1 MQSYTELSSPLG
13 LLTITQEDGYL
24 TAIRLDSPDAGLPR
38 CDNEP
43 VLQLAVS
50 WLRDYFDG
58 KAPDSSLLP
67 IRPQGT
73 AFQRSVWEILRTI
86 PYGSSLSYGEI
97 ARRLSPRMSAQA
109 VGGAVGRNPL
119 LIVVP
124 CHRVLGKDGSLTG
137 FSAGIDRKRFLLDLE
152 KIPYTD
158 KHTEA
163 TP

>member
-58 KAPDSSLLP
+58 KEPDSSLLP

-86 PYGSSLSYGEI
+86 PYGSALSYGEI

-109 VGGAVGRNPL
+109 VGNAVGHNPISI
-119 LIVVP
+119 LIP
-124 CHRVLGKDGSLTG
+124 CHRVLGSKGQLTG
-137 FSAGIDRKRFLLDLE
+137 YAGGSERKQWLLDWE
-152 KIPYTD
+152 KHSVP
-158 KHTEA
+158 
-163 TP
+163 PL